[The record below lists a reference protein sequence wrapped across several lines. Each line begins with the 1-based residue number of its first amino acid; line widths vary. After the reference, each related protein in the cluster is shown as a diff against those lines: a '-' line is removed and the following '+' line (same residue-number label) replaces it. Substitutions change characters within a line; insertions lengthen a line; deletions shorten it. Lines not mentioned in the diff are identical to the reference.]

1 MAAVPETVLVSAP
14 QDHGAQAA
22 SEPQATAADSPQEDF
37 RVRCTSKRAVVE
49 VMEMCGRF
57 VQELGAALPEDIR
70 ELALRDL
77 QWVRTD
83 SSFSVLTQLAWL
95 WLGAHV
101 RPPRMERCPRLAWEM
116 PGKATRC

>member
-22 SEPQATAADSPQEDF
+22 SEPQATAADSPPEDF

-49 VMEMCGRF
+49 VMKMCGRF

-83 SSFSVLTQLAWL
+83 PSFSVLTQHSLAL
-95 WLGAHV
+95 ARGPRQASADGTMPQTGLGNAREGH
-101 RPPRMERCPRLAWEM
+101 
-116 PGKATRC
+116 